1 MKGASCFVLRS
12 SLLLVV
18 AVLVS
23 AHAPT
28 RLCAQ
33 SDPRLVAAVRLAQD
47 GQGDSAR
54 AQVKR
59 ILDATP
65 ASDPV
70 YAEAIYASGVVAA
83 TTLERERQFQ
93 RLVVEYNGSAWADD
107 ALLQLA
113 ELNFARGDLAGV
125 ARNVERLASDYPQSE
140 VIPQAAVWAARTY
153 FRQENTS
160 AGCRWLT
167 NGLAHADTLDVE
179 LHNELTFLNGR
190 CVAAG
195 DTTVWKPAG
204 RRVDS
209 TAAANAPPT
218 DTARAVPPSIP
229 TAPAPERPSG
239 WSVQVASSSTQAN
252 ADALIAR
259 LTHDGFAGGYVV
271 KDGAA
276 FKIRVG
282 RFTARTGADAL
293 VGRMRTKYPSVFVV
307 ESHP

>member
-1 MKGASCFVLRS
+1 MKGASCLVLRA
-12 SLLLVV
+12 SLLMTCFLG
-18 AVLVS
+18 VS
-23 AHAPT
+23 AT
-28 RLCAQ
+28 RRLAAQ
-33 SDPRLVAAVRLAQD
+33 SDPRLVAAVHLAQD

-54 AQVKR
+54 AQVKW

-65 ASDPV
+65 ASDPI
-70 YAEAIYASGVVAA
+70 YAEAIYTSGVVAA
-83 TTLERERQFQ
+83 TTQERERQFQ

-140 VIPQAAVWAARTY
+140 VIPQAAVWAARAY
-153 FRQENTS
+153 FRQEDTG

-179 LHNELTFLNGR
+179 LRNELTFLNGR

-209 TAAANAPPT
+209 TAAANTPPT
-218 DTARAVPPSIP
+218 DTARAAPPSNP
-229 TAPAPERPSG
+229 TAPAPQRPSA
-239 WSVQVASSSTQAN
+239 WSVQVASSNSQVN
-252 ADALIAR
+252 ADALIQR
-259 LTHDGFAGGYVV
+259 LTHDGFTGGYVV

-276 FKIRVG
+276 LKVRVG
-282 RFTARTGADAL
+282 HLTTREAADAL
-293 VGRMRTKYPSVFVV
+293 AGRMRSKYPSVFVV
-307 ESHP
+307 ESRP